1 VKIASHNQGTVL
13 LTSLLTMTLMSFIC
27 ATSLYIASQNTNSGM
42 QTASWQQALTGADT
56 GVDEAIAALNT
67 QGWTNWKKVTSSQ
80 LPTSQ
85 PSGGANT
92 TTAPASGE
100 YNYLI
105 SATPLACPVPAAS
118 PEGNTVVT
126 WWATVDTAG
135 LQATDDA
142 NANQWYRVRATG
154 VSQARP
160 GFGSSPRVSNN
171 RLDNDLRKLSFFRNR
186 QTGSTI
192 SALQASRTIEVVV
205 QPVVTQQPIPPSN
218 FWARGITTRNWM
230 SMAGG
235 GNSLIP
241 VVDSFNSSDP
251 TKSTLGLYDPIKRQN
266 HGDLAM
272 VNSTSGGT
280 TADLRGAWVYG
291 DLTYSGPAV
300 QNIDNVHGTKST
312 PFNKIIP
319 DTADPTWTPTATYTG
334 GSVPPFLAAG
344 TKANPVCI
352 KINGDFTVPTGQT
365 VTINTQSLLNTD
377 PNNNYIEFW
386 VTGKFTVAVGG
397 LISQNLAV
405 HATWYVDGNIIVN
418 GDSYLNLSRHAA
430 NLSFIGVGA
439 SHTVTES
446 GVLPFWGT
454 INAPGFDV
462 TISGIG
468 GYYGAVIGDTL
479 TLNNLGSIHYDEA
492 LRGIVGNVPG
502 NNNFAI
508 DHYAFASWFEDNSD
522 QVRGIRY

>member
-42 QTASWQQALTGADT
+42 QAASWQQALTGADT
-56 GVDEAIAALNT
+56 AVDEAIAALNLNNA

-80 LPTSQ
+80 LPASQ

-105 SATPLACPVPAAS
+105 SATPLACPVPGAS
-118 PEGNTVVT
+118 PEGNSGVT
-126 WWATVDTAG
+126 WWTTVDTAG
-135 LQATDDA
+135 LPPDA

-160 GFGSSPRVSNN
+160 GSAPRVSNN
-171 RLDNDLRKLSFFRNR
+171 RLDNDLRKFSLFFNR

-192 SALQASRTIEVVV
+192 SAPQAARTIEVVA
-205 QPVVTQQPIPPSN
+205 QPVVSQQPIPPSN

-230 SMAGG
+230 SMAGDD
-235 GNSLIP
+235 NSLIA

-251 TKSTLGLYDPIKRQN
+251 TKSTLGLYDPIKRQI

-272 VNSTSGGT
+272 VNSTN
-280 TADLRGAWVYG
+280 ADLRSTFVYG
-291 DLTYSGPAV
+291 NLTYSGPAV
-300 QNIDNVHGTKST
+300 LNTDHVAGTKST

-319 DTADPTWTPTATYTG
+319 DTADPTWTPTLTYTG
-334 GSVPPFLAAG
+334 GSLPPFLIVAAG
-344 TKANPVCI
+344 TKANPARI
-352 KINGDFTVPTGQT
+352 KINGDFTVSTGQT

-386 VTGKFTVAVGG
+386 VTGKFTVAAGG

-418 GDSYLNLSRHAA
+418 GDSYLNLSTRAA

-439 SHTVTES
+439 SHTLTES
-446 GVLPFWGT
+446 GVLPFYGT

-462 TISGIG
+462 TIAGVG
-468 GYYGAVIGDTL
+468 GYNGAVIANTL

-522 QVRGIRY
+522 QARSITY